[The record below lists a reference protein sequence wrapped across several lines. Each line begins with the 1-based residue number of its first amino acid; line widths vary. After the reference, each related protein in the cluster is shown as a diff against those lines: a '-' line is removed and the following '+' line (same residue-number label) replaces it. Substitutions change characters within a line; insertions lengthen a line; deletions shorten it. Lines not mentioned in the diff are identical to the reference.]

1 MERKRFI
8 VRHFTYGDV
17 EQLAKVFHLSINQG
31 TSSHYSEEERAVW
44 SPNLRSNEY
53 WLTRLSGTK
62 TWVAEC
68 DLCIVGFINLK
79 SDEAMK
85 DDLIAGGLREDDWK
99 IAEVDCLFTHPDY
112 MGTGVASELYRILEK
127 HARTLRLS
135 SLTVEASYL
144 AKPFFEKFGFLVQ
157 RKNSHPRDGQLLVNF
172 SMFKEL
178 I

>member
-1 MERKRFI
+1 MERKCFI
-8 VRHFTYGDV
+8 VRPFTCGDV
-17 EQLAKVFHLSINQG
+17 EQVAKVFHLSINQG
-31 TSSHYSEEERAVW
+31 ASSHYSEAERAVW

-68 DLCIVGFINLK
+68 DLCVVGFINLK
-79 SDEAMK
+79 SDDLIT
-85 DDLIAGGLREDDWK
+85 DDLIAGDLKKRGRQ
-99 IAEVDCLFTHPDY
+99 IAEVDCLFTLPDY
-112 MGTGVASELYRILEK
+112 IGIGVASELYRTLEK
-127 HARTLRLS
+127 HARALRLT

-144 AKPFFEKFGFLVQ
+144 AKPFFEKFEFQVK
-157 RKNSHPRDGQLLVNF
+157 RKNSHPRDGQKLVNF

>member
-1 MERKRFI
+1 MEKKRFI
-8 VRHFTYGDV
+8 VRPFTRSDV
-17 EQLAKVFHLSINQG
+17 GQLAQVFHLSINQG
-31 TSSHYSEEERAVW
+31 ASSHYSEAERAVW
-44 SPNLRSNEY
+44 SPNLRSNDY

-79 SDEAMK
+79 ADGSIT
-85 DDLIAGGLREDDWK
+85 DDLRAADLK
-99 IAEVDCLFTHPDY
+99 TAEVDCLFTHPDY
-112 MGTGVASELYRILEK
+112 TGIGVASELYRAVEE
-127 HARTLRLS
+127 HAKLLRLN

-144 AKPFFEKFGFLVQ
+144 AKPFFEQFAFQVKC
-157 RKNSHPRDGQLLVNF
+157 KNSHPRDGQQLVNF